1 LIGFRFLFSSD
12 LDKIYIKGKIAEKIS
27 CRRLANNFPIF
38 KKGLLFFV
46 LLRSFLRKTQFFYLS
61 KLNLSNNLDQWADQ
75 ILKLTNPEISHF
87 PILVVLKVTKR
98 DSD

>member
-1 LIGFRFLFSSD
+1 MNGSIENE
-12 LDKIYIKGKIAEKIS
+12 IKL
-27 CRRLANNFPIF
+27 LA
-38 KKGLLFFV
+38 KLEEL
-46 LLRSFLRKTQFFYLS
+46 YLE
-61 KLNLSNNLDQWADQ
+61 SNNLDQWADQ